1 MTVRITCSVDRGAG
15 PGHYDYVHIAYGGVS
30 CGTLAVLHP
39 GGQLVAER
47 LSSSV
52 RDAFERR
59 LRACADAVS
68 DACEEPAPDDLYA
81 LAREMS
87 KT

>member
-1 MTVRITCSVDRGAG
+1 VSVRITVSVDRGAG
-15 PGHYDYVHIAYGGVS
+15 TGHYDYVHVAYGGVS

-59 LRACADAVS
+59 LRACADAAEDTQLS
-68 DACEEPAPDDLYA
+68 DDLYA